1 MNHHSVC
8 FLIFWVPAI
17 QSFHALGCLMFMQA
31 EQNVLYRVLAA
42 KLARAGLP
50 SNSYYELLYNPPA
63 LSAQPIPSIEIV
75 FSFCALALT
84 HRITEGEILK
94 SFPNNTN
101 NILLLRRQIVRHLLR
116 SLFRSFVTL
125 SLWGWQESS
134 LGSGAWYMSVDFTV
148 NSMPQLWR
156 PPTLSDHAPLVPD
169 TAPHCRCKCMISSTV
184 GKTKP
189 YPALSQSFIDVHL

>member
-8 FLIFWVPAI
+8 FLIFLVPAI
-17 QSFHALGCLMFMQA
+17 QSFHAFGRLMFMQA

-63 LSAQPIPSIEIV
+63 LSAQHIPTIEIV

-125 SLWGWQESS
+125 SLWGWQEGSRGPGLDIYVSS
-134 LGSGAWYMSVDFTV
+134 LYGKFNAPVMAATYIVRSCSTRPRHGA
-148 NSMPQLWR
+148 
-156 PPTLSDHAPLVPD
+156 TLS
-169 TAPHCRCKCMISSTV
+169 M
-184 GKTKP
+184 
-189 YPALSQSFIDVHL
+189 